1 MERMRPYK
9 QKTRLSSRH
18 NRKKGARLFKLTAL
32 LALCCLLLAG
42 AYYVA
47 HSRYF
52 AIREIRLYGNNQLS
66 DGDLMR
72 IMGIQKG
79 SNMFAVSSEELFT
92 RLMGSPWIQD
102 ARLRKEFPGRLMVRV
117 EESVPSALLR
127 DDTGLSLI
135 DQRGRVLEKLKS
147 EPVPFLPIILDPTSE
162 RTGAFR
168 DALELAAVVKEEGIA
183 AETGTVEIGNFSQ
196 GSEYITVTI
205 RGLRARVGKGRY
217 REKLARL
224 FELEDEIKRR
234 DINIDYVDLRFDDR
248 VVVKPISAVA
258 KLERREGKARGR

>member
-9 QKTRLSSRH
+9 QKARLSSRH
-18 NRKKGARLFKLTAL
+18 NRKKGARLYKLAAL
-32 LALCCLLLAG
+32 LALCVLLSGG
-42 AYYVA
+42 AYYAA

-52 AIREIRLYGNNQLS
+52 AIREIILYGNNQLS
-66 DGDLMR
+66 DRDLMR
-72 IMGIQKG
+72 IMGIQKSG
-79 SNMFAVSSEELFT
+79 NIFAVSSEELFT

-135 DQRGRVLEKLKS
+135 DRRGRVLEKLKG
-147 EPVPFLPIILDPTSE
+147 EAVPFLPIIMDPTSE
-162 RTGAFR
+162 RAGAFN
-168 DALELAAVVKEEGIA
+168 DALVLAAVVKDEGIA

-196 GSEYITVTI
+196 GAENITVTI
-205 RGLRARVGKGRY
+205 RGLKARVGKGRY

-234 DINIDYVDLRFDDR
+234 DINVDYVDLRFDDR
-248 VVVKPISAVA
+248 VVVKPVSAVA
-258 KLERREGKARGR
+258 KLGDREGAARGR